1 MMGTKHSSGDQRDQF
16 VHPRMGRLLS
26 LGHGET
32 RFRVTGSMDS
42 PAPAQDIVG
51 AMEETEDPVSKVSSL
66 GTRGTACAQGHRD
79 RAWCLV
85 ECGSLTHAFGR
96 EQSFTH
102 GVGSPQPS
110 YSTPG
115 PAAEHLNR
123 RIRTRTYGGVGG
135 RERQLS
141 LRPDPEETK
150 PFGWAASFR
159 WEKAAINTQITR
171 SPRTQAV
178 TRTCS
183 QAPTVASLNCVLQS
197 RPSHPI

>member
-1 MMGTKHSSGDQRDQF
+1 
-16 VHPRMGRLLS
+16 MGRLLS

-141 LRPDPEETK
+141 LRPDRYRLPVA
-150 PFGWAASFR
+150 GR
-159 WEKAAINTQITR
+159 I
-171 SPRTQAV
+171 
-178 TRTCS
+178 
-183 QAPTVASLNCVLQS
+183 QAPDNPLYS
-197 RPSHPI
+197 RSYYEFLGVIPGTIERY

>member
-1 MMGTKHSSGDQRDQF
+1 
-16 VHPRMGRLLS
+16 
-26 LGHGET
+26 
-32 RFRVTGSMDS
+32 MDS

-141 LRPDPEETK
+141 LRPDEALLSRRDPQQAKEAERLGPKGKWRGRGVAMSPLADVVPPAERRSLTPSGNGTRVERGK
-150 PFGWAASFR
+150 PHCFHKEVGG
-159 WEKAAINTQITR
+159 
-171 SPRTQAV
+171 
-178 TRTCS
+178 
-183 QAPTVASLNCVLQS
+183 
-197 RPSHPI
+197 RP

>member
-1 MMGTKHSSGDQRDQF
+1 
-16 VHPRMGRLLS
+16 
-26 LGHGET
+26 
-32 RFRVTGSMDS
+32 
-42 PAPAQDIVG
+42 
-51 AMEETEDPVSKVSSL
+51 MEETEDPVSKVSSL

-141 LRPDPEETK
+141 LRPDT
-150 PFGWAASFR
+150 
-159 WEKAAINTQITR
+159 
-171 SPRTQAV
+171 
-178 TRTCS
+178 
-183 QAPTVASLNCVLQS
+183 S
-197 RPSHPI
+197 RPYPKGRKASSIATGEGKKAYEDNGKDPAANVLRAKGGRVRANKLTPEQRSEIEPVLPRNGAKTPVYENRCSISSSARK